1 LSSEKLLKLL
11 LSREAISA
19 YIEMALWDLKAAAE
33 FSRAAVEDK
42 SELALRDKIRA
53 GVTLVIT

>member
-1 LSSEKLLKLL
+1 
-11 LSREAISA
+11 
-19 YIEMALWDLKAAAE
+19 MALWDLKAAAE